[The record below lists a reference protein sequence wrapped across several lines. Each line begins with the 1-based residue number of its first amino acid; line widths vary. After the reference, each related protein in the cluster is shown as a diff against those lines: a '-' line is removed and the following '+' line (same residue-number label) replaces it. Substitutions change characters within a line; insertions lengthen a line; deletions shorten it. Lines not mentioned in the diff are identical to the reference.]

1 MSHLH
6 SGKSMPRPDKPRLQL
21 NTRATPNWPT
31 FFQTL
36 LETAQDE
43 RIRRYYQTPV
53 ASGDTPLSE
62 VEFVALDFETT
73 GLNPQK
79 DEIISIGLVPFTL
92 SRIRCRESAHWIIN
106 PNRPLN
112 EESVVIHGITDSEV
126 ENAPDLLNIL
136 GQVLN
141 ALAGKIVVVHY
152 QHIERSFMN
161 QALLSRLDEG
171 IHFPLIDTMAI
182 ESAIQQRDCGGWL
195 NRLRG
200 IRPGSVRLAKAR
212 QRYGLPVYQPHH
224 ALTDA
229 LATAELLQAQ
239 IAYHFSPDTPLDT
252 IWL

>member
-1 MSHLH
+1 MSIFHPPASTSHSKKPSLH
-6 SGKSMPRPDKPRLQL
+6 L

-31 FFQTL
+31 FFHTL
-36 LETAQDE
+36 LETTKDE
-43 RIRRYYQTPV
+43 RLRHYYQTPM
-53 ASGDTPLSE
+53 AAADTPLDQ

-112 EESVVIHGITDSEV
+112 EASVVIHGITDSEV
-126 ENAPDLLNIL
+126 ENAPDLLIIL
-136 GQVLN
+136 EQVLD
-141 ALAGKIVVVHY
+141 ALAGKVVVVHY

-161 QALLSRLDEG
+161 QALLSRLGEG
-171 IHFPLIDTMAI
+171 IRFPVIDTLAI
-182 ESAIQQRDCGGWL
+182 ESAVQQRDCGGWI

-212 QRYGLPVYQPHH
+212 RRYGLPAYQPHH

-239 IAYHFSPDTPLDT
+239 IAYHFSPDTPLSHV
-252 IWL
+252 WL